1 MKGNLMQKRTKAVE
15 KKKSFKRIINST
27 VTDGNKTVANVYD
40 DANYTHDDTV
50 SK

>member
-1 MKGNLMQKRTKAVE
+1 MKGKLMKKEIKAVE
-15 KKKSFKRIINST
+15 KKKSIKRIINST
-27 VTDGNKTVANVYD
+27 VTDGNKIVANVYD